1 MGYSKYLEIIKK
13 NVSRVA
19 FKVYK
24 NRVANFFFNK
34 INDVLLCKLRVQSK
48 ELLDFVV

>member
-24 NRVANFFFNK
+24 NRVANFFFQQN
-34 INDVLLCKLRVQSK
+34 
-48 ELLDFVV
+48 